1 MENMQKLYHKYYFQ
15 SLLYCVYILCI
26 SVDVYFFFWLVLLLL
41 LLFCENCENMF
52 EAKRFIQF
60 MDNTRNEERKILI
73 PQAFCV

>member
-15 SLLYCVYILCI
+15 SLLYCVYMCI
-26 SVDVYFFFWLVLLLL
+26 FF
-41 LLFCENCENMF
+41 FCENCENMF